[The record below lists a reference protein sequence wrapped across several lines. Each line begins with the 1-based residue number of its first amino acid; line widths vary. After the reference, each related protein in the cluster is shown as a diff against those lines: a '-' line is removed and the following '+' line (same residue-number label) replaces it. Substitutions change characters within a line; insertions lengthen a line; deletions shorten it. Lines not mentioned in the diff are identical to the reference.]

1 MIYVGIDIAKKAHEV
16 CFFDQASD
24 SILGGNSF
32 KIPNTSSGMEKLKAK
47 MELYDITPDNTVI
60 GMEATGHYWMVL
72 HAFLLELGFD
82 VKVINPL
89 VTDAYRGLLIRRSK
103 NDRID
108 ALIVA
113 KVLMLGEY
121 VEAPQP
127 DEDTLSLRQLCRFRL
142 WQVDSCSDLK
152 RKAIGL
158 LDQIFPEY
166 ETLFSDVFGK
176 TSKEIL
182 RSYTTPEELLA
193 VSGKKLVKLL
203 QKVSKGRFGEGKALE
218 LKQTARN
225 SIGLRFSVDAFA
237 FQIRQVIEQIEF
249 IEEQIEQIDEQIT
262 QYMEQMDTHITSIP
276 GVGAVYGAVIVSE
289 IGDISRFEE
298 GKKIVSYAGLDAT
311 VNESGEF
318 KGTQSHMSKRGSPYL
333 RKAIFGAALV
343 ASWNDPELSKYYH
356 SLRERGKHHLV
367 AVGAVARK
375 LCYYIHAVLSENR
388 PFEKRGEPMKN

>member
-1 MIYVGIDIAKKAHEV
+1 MIYVGIDIAKKAHEI
-16 CFFDQASD
+16 CFLDESG

-32 KIPNTSSGMEKLKAK
+32 KISNTASGMEKLKAK
-47 MELYDITPDNTVI
+47 MELCGVTPDNAVV

-89 VTDAYRGLLIRRSK
+89 VTDAYRGMLIRRSK

-108 ALIVA
+108 ALVVA
-113 KVLMLGEY
+113 KVLKLGEY
-121 VEAPQP
+121 VEAPVH
-127 DEDTLSLRQLCRFRL
+127 DEETLSLRHLCRFRL
-142 WQVDSCSDLK
+142 WQVDTCSDLK

-158 LDQIFPEY
+158 LDQVFPEY
-166 ETLFSDVFGK
+166 ETLFSNVFGK

-193 VSGKKLVKLL
+193 VSSKKLIKILH
-203 QKVSKGRFGEGKALE
+203 KASKGRFGEDKALE
-218 LKQTARN
+218 LKETARK
-225 SIGLRFSVDAFA
+225 SIGLRFSIDAFA

-249 IEEQIEQIDEQIT
+249 IEEQIQQVDAEIT
-262 QYMEQMDTHITSIP
+262 QYMEQMDTYITSIP

-289 IGDISRFEE
+289 IGDVSRFKE
-298 GKKIVSYAGLDAT
+298 GKQLVSYAGLDAS
-311 VNESGEF
+311 VSESGEF
-318 KGTQSHMSKRGSPYL
+318 KGTQSHMSKRGSAYL

-343 ASWNDPELSKYYH
+343 ASWSDPELSKYYH

-367 AVGAVARK
+367 AVGAVSRK

-388 PFEKRGEPMKN
+388 PFEKRGETLKA